1 MATGTET
8 RTTTTTTTGGTS
20 STSAR
25 AHAREENL
33 RMALEEYEDCVGKA
47 TRFMARELAMQLDQL
62 GLDVVL
68 YAIHQTATAP
78 MPSWRYM
85 AAILRRC
92 AAEHVTGDQARVDDA
107 LIASGLPPR
116 YQTPRKSTIVDILG

>member
-1 MATGTET
+1 MSRILRGY
-8 RTTTTTTTGGTS
+8 S
-20 STSAR
+20 
-25 AHAREENL
+25 REEHKSNS
-33 RMALEEYEDCVGKA
+33 RVHQAP
-47 TRFMARELAMQLDQL
+47 MQLDQL

-92 AAEHVTGDQARVDDA
+92 AAEHVTGEQARVDDA

>member
-8 RTTTTTTTGGTS
+8 RTTTTTTTGGSS

-92 AAEHVTGDQARVDDA
+92 AAEHVTGEQARVDDA